1 MFMKKRMSKL
11 VLIMFSVSF
20 LLLQGCGEK
29 DSVSGY
35 DGETGTSVEQ
45 MIQDKL
51 NGLAGQEV
59 VEEEDAFIDVAD
71 HEKTAEEILAE
82 MTLEEKV
89 YQMFIVTPE
98 ALTGYDVVNA
108 STQITKGW
116 LEKYPVGGLIYFADN
131 IMTPDQTKDMLK
143 NTMKSAVELQEMPIF
158 LCVDEEGGRVVRV
171 AGNSKMGVTN
181 VGPMGEIKD
190 EAGAKAAGATI
201 GAYLKDLGFTVDMAP
216 VADVITN
223 DKNTVIGDRSFGS
236 DASIVDQYADAYSD
250 GLHSKGIL
258 STYKHFP
265 GHGATEGDTHEGY
278 AYTNKTYEEL
288 KENELVPFAS
298 AKRNKIDM
306 VMVAH
311 IAVPN
316 ITGDNTPCTLSYK
329 MVTEILRN
337 DLNYNGLII
346 TDAMNMGAITENYTS
361 KEATVKA
368 IQAGVD
374 IVLMPE
380 DFKESVK
387 AVMDAVEKGD
397 ITEERINESVLR
409 IIEKKLTIKV
419 EE

>member
-1 MFMKKRMSKL
+1 MFMKRKMSKL
-11 VLIMFSVSF
+11 ALIMLGISM

-35 DGETGTSVEQ
+35 DGNNGTSVEQ

-51 NGLAGQEV
+51 NGLAGQDV
-59 VEEEDAFIDVAD
+59 PSEEDVFLDEGV
-71 HEKTAEEILAE
+71 HEKTAEELLAE

-98 ALTGYDVVNA
+98 TLTGYDVVNA

-131 IMTPDQTKDMLK
+131 ILTREQTEDMLK
-143 NTMKSAVELQEMPIF
+143 NTMKSAMELQEIPIF
-158 LCVDEEGGRVVRV
+158 LCVDEEGGSVVRV
-171 AGNSKMGVTN
+171 AGNPKMGVAN
-181 VGPMGEIKD
+181 VGSMGEIKD
-190 EAGAKAAGATI
+190 EDGAYQAGATI
-201 GAYLKDLGFTVDMAP
+201 GAYLKELGFTVDMAP

-223 DKNTVIGDRSFGS
+223 EKNTVIGDRSFGS
-236 DASIVDQYADAYSD
+236 DPSIVDQYADSYSD

-288 KENELVPFAS
+288 QEVELVPFAN
-298 AKRNKIDM
+298 AKKNKIDM

-329 MVTEILRN
+329 MVTEVLKN

-374 IVLMPE
+374 IVLMPD
-380 DFKESVK
+380 DFAASVEGVLE
-387 AVMDAVEKGD
+387 AVKKGD
-397 ITEERINESVLR
+397 ITEERINESVLK
-409 IIEKKLTIKV
+409 IIKKKLTIKV

>member
-11 VLIMFSVSF
+11 VLIMLSVSF
-20 LLLQGCGEK
+20 LLLQGCGGK
-29 DSVSGY
+29 DTVSDYEG
-35 DGETGTSVEQ
+35 DGGINVEQ

-181 VGPMGEIKD
+181 VGPMGEVKD

-288 KENELVPFAS
+288 KEAELVPFAS

-374 IVLMPE
+374 IVLMTE
-380 DFKESVK
+380 DFKEAVK
-387 AVMDAVEKGD
+387 AVMDAVDKGD